1 MTLLFQR
8 KYFTRIIMFHIKRL
22 VRSFRHALRGLDYV
36 LLHEKNFQVEV
47 VAAILVAL
55 LGAVLHIHKFEWMIL
70 AILCFWVLAF
80 ELMNTA
86 VERVVNV
93 LKPSPHPYARV
104 IKDVMASGV
113 FISAVGA
120 AIIGLAVFLPYML
133 DLFIK

>member
-1 MTLLFQR
+1 
-8 KYFTRIIMFHIKRL
+8 MFHIKRL
-22 VRSFRHALRGLDYV
+22 IRSFRHALRGLDYV

-47 VAAILVAL
+47 VAAIAVAL
-55 LGAVLHIHKFEWMIL
+55 LGAALHIRKYEWMVL

-86 VERVVNV
+86 VERIMNV

-104 IKDVMASGV
+104 IKDVTASAV

-120 AIIGLAVFLPYML
+120 SIIGLAIFLPYIL
-133 DLFIK
+133 NLLIR